1 MNHPSIRSHPRS
13 PVSTTPSD
21 LPVITLV
28 QAPACHFCDDAKNAP
43 AAMSQHTPLVIRVV
57 DIDSD
62 EGRALIA
69 EHRPAMNPLV
79 LLDGHYFSS
88 GRLPRKKLTKTLQD
102 RTGSPTA

>member
-1 MNHPSIRSHPRS
+1 M
-13 PVSTTPSD
+13 STTPSD
-21 LPVITLV
+21 LPVITVV
-28 QAPACHFCDDAKNAP
+28 QAPPACHFCDDAKHAL
-43 AAMSQHTPLVIRVV
+43 AAMSQQTPPLVIRVV

-69 EHRPAMNPLV
+69 EHRPAMNPPLV

-88 GRLPRKKLTKTLQD
+88 GRLPPRKKLTKTLQD